1 MSLKSRDPYY
11 LKSGHVSKRYKKK
24 LGMIFKKSYPTTA
37 AQSLKPLK
45 TSRWRGFV
53 FIVTFPLRI
62 PILIYNH
69 IQLTRRLFRLFVSA
83 PLYYAILKYASTVSN
98 DRNYKGRIARRIK
111 INPAY
116 KKSFPQLLKRYE
128 KRLKNNK
135 IRRQT
140 KLDLDESFS
149 GLVYAVL
156 VISMLW
162 TLMNSYV
169 IYRNFFI
176 SIKNKIETQ
185 SNIVDLI
192 STNMMNAVDN
202 YLNYVGDRALVFDAK
217 HNLVAMKNI
226 LKKTPNR
233 DIMQKNI
240 SSWLTIQFVDVTGK
254 VSVSTTEGILQKP
267 RQPNDY
273 FPIAPAVADPWR
285 FKIGKMQHFESD
297 IASYDYLPVT
307 MSVDTDSFVPIGT
320 MMATIPV
327 DRIQHNIRESLNETD
342 LCYVVIDKNYDL
354 VAQSDDL
361 DAYDRVIFQSN
372 YLIRTVVT
380 NKDVLRADYIKNKI
394 AIKNCDLTYY
404 RRSIYGITTMVGYNK
419 KVVLENFSYQIL
431 TTIIQSF
438 GITFALL
445 LAFYLFRKFKIG
457 PFLKELLSAKIGAE
471 DANKVKGQFLSNM
484 SHELRTPMNGIL
496 GMSQALR
503 ESRKLQSEELDQ
515 ANVIYRSADSLLLIL
530 NDILSFSKI
539 EARKVDL
546 ESIDFNLT
554 TLVDDVADL
563 MSQTANSKG
572 LEVISYIE
580 SNVPTYLNGDPVR
593 IRQILTNLI
602 NNAIKFTFHGQVFI
616 HIKLNKVEGKNYFL
630 NFNIKDSGIGIEK
643 EKIGKMFSR
652 FTQADMSTTR
662 KYGGTGLGLSICK
675 ELTDL
680 MHGSIGVESDFGKGS
695 NFWFTVSLLPS
706 TGIIQDDLDAE
717 QIKQLAGKNI
727 ALIESNAI
735 ARHAFTGRVQR
746 LGMNC
751 VSTNVPS
758 LAMSPKD
765 MMKIIF
771 AEIEKFHNPDLIFI
785 DHNEST
791 GMNGLVIAEHIQ
803 SKDNLKNIPLVLMLS
818 TKDKLG
824 IAQEKLALFKCVMLK
839 PVKTSRITNSMFE
852 IFNIEHDEDTFSFDK
867 NPADTQNRT
876 KKNSGIRILLCED
889 NEVNMKVATM
899 ILKRLNLQIDFA
911 ENGQEALNKFLHIKY
926 DIILMDCMMPII
938 DGYQATA
945 EIRKFE
951 KENKIAPTTII
962 ALTANATE
970 EDKKK
975 CLAAGMDDF
984 ITKPIRRE
992 IIEERINVWLAK
1004 NIQNT

>member
-1 MSLKSRDPYY
+1 ML
-11 LKSGHVSKRYKKK
+11 
-24 LGMIFKKSYPTTA
+24 FKKSSPTA
-37 AQSLKPLK
+37 ATQSLKPLEK
-45 TSRWRGFV
+45 SRWRGFI
-53 FIVTFPLRI
+53 FIITFPLRI
-62 PILIYNH
+62 PIIIYNH
-69 IQLTRRLFRLFVSA
+69 IRLTRRLFGLFVLK
-83 PLYYAILKYASTVSN
+83 PLYYAILNYASKGGD
-98 DRNYKGRIARRIK
+98 DRNYKGKIARRIK

-116 KKSFPQLLKRYE
+116 KKSFPLILKRYE
-128 KRLKNNK
+128 KRLKANK

-156 VISMLW
+156 VISVLW
-162 TLMNSYV
+162 TMMNSFV
-169 IYRNFFI
+169 MYRNFFV

-185 SNIVDLI
+185 SSIVDLI
-192 STNMMNAVDN
+192 STNMLNAVDN

-233 DIMQKNI
+233 DIMQRNI

-254 VSVSTTEGILQKP
+254 ISVSTNEGILKKP
-267 RQPNDY
+267 RKPNNY

-285 FKIGKMQHFESD
+285 FKIGKMQHFESE

-307 MSVDTDSFVPIGT
+307 MSVDTDSFIPIGT

-327 DRIQHNIRESLNETD
+327 DRIQHNIRESLNEND
-342 LCYVVIDKNYDL
+342 LCYIVIDKNYDL
-354 VAQSDDL
+354 VAQSDNL
-361 DAYDRVIFQSN
+361 DAYDGAIFQSN
-372 YLIRTVVT
+372 DLIKTIVE
-380 NKDVLRADYIKNKI
+380 NKVILRADYIKNKI
-394 AIKNCDLTYY
+394 AIKNCELIYY
-404 RRSIYGITTMVGYNK
+404 RLSSYGITTLVGYNN
-419 KVVLENFSYQIL
+419 KVVLQIFSYQIL
-431 TTIIQSF
+431 TTVIQSF
-438 GITFALL
+438 GITFVLL
-445 LAFYLFRKFKIG
+445 LAFYLFRKLKIG
-457 PFLKELLSAKIGAE
+457 PFLKELVSAKIGAE

-484 SHELRTPMNGIL
+484 SHELRTPLNGIL
-496 GMSQALR
+496 GMSQALL
-503 ESRKLQSEELDQ
+503 ESHKLQSEELDQ

-530 NDILSFSKI
+530 NDILNFSKI

-554 TLVDDVADL
+554 SLVDDVTDL

-572 LEVISYIE
+572 LEVISYIDP
-580 SNVPTYLNGDPVR
+580 NVPTYLNGDPGR

-602 NNAIKFTFHGQVFI
+602 NNAIKFTFHGQVFV
-616 HIKLNKVEGKNYFL
+616 HIKLSKIEGKNYFL
-630 NFNIKDSGIGIEK
+630 ILNIKDSGIGIEK
-643 EKIGKMFSR
+643 EKIAKMFTR

-675 ELTDL
+675 ELVDL
-680 MHGSIGVESDFGKGS
+680 MDGDIGVESDFGTGS
-695 NFWFTVSLLPS
+695 NFWFKISLLLP
-706 TGIIQDDLDAE
+706 TGNIQDELDDE
-717 QIKQLAGKNI
+717 PIKKLNGKNI
-727 ALIESNAI
+727 ALIESNEI
-735 ARHAFTGRVQR
+735 ARYAFNGRVEK

-758 LAMSPKD
+758 FAMSSQD

-771 AEIEKFHNPDLIFI
+771 SEIKKFHNPDIIFI
-785 DHNEST
+785 DHNNSI
-791 GMNGLVIAEHIQ
+791 GMSGIDIAEHIR
-803 SKDNLKNIPLVLMLS
+803 SIENLKNIPLVLMIS
-818 TKDKLG
+818 TKDK
-824 IAQEKLALFKCVMLK
+824 ISASQEKLTMFQSIMLK
-839 PVKTSRITNSMFE
+839 PFKTSRITRSLFK
-852 IFNIEHDEDTFSFDK
+852 IFDIEHAEDDFLLEKDSDI
-867 NPADTQNRT
+867 AQNRN
-876 KKNSGIRILLCED
+876 KKDGGIHILLCED

-899 ILKRLNLQIDFA
+899 ILKRLNITVDFA

-951 KENKIAPTTII
+951 KENKITPTTII

-992 IIEERINVWLAK
+992 FIEERINSWVAK
-1004 NIQNT
+1004 NKNLAQS

>member
-1 MSLKSRDPYY
+1 
-11 LKSGHVSKRYKKK
+11 
-24 LGMIFKKSYPTTA
+24 MIFKKSSPA
-37 AQSLKPLK
+37 LASQSLKPPKKLGWRSIFFIITFVLK
-45 TSRWRGFV
+45 IPV
-53 FIVTFPLRI
+53 NIYKQIV
-62 PILIYNH
+62 
-69 IQLTRRLFRLFVSA
+69 LTRQLFRLFISA
-83 PLYYAILKYASTVSN
+83 PLYYAILKYVSAGDN
-98 DRNYKGRIARRIK
+98 DKNYKAKIARRIN
-111 INPAY
+111 INSSY
-116 KKSFPQLLKRYE
+116 KQDFPLILKRYE

-156 VISMLW
+156 VISVLW

-169 IYRNFFI
+169 MYRNFFV

-254 VSVSTTEGILQKP
+254 VSVSTNEGILEKP
-267 RQPNDY
+267 RQPDDY

-361 DAYDRVIFQSN
+361 DEYDRRIFQSN
-372 YLIRTVVT
+372 YIIRTVVA
-380 NKDVLRADYIKNKI
+380 NQAILRADYIKNKI
-394 AIKNCDLTYY
+394 QIKNCDLTYY
-404 RRSIYGITTMVGYNK
+404 RRSSYGITTMVGYNK
-419 KVVLENFSYQIL
+419 KVVLQNFSYQIL

-445 LAFYLFRKFKIG
+445 LAFYLFRKLKIG
-457 PFLKELLSAKIGAE
+457 PFLKELVLAKIGAE

-580 SNVPTYLNGDPVR
+580 SNVPTYLNGDPGR

-630 NFNIKDSGIGIEK
+630 SFNIKDSGIGIEQ
-643 EKIGKMFSR
+643 EKIGKMFTR

-675 ELTDL
+675 ELVEL
-680 MHGSIGVESDFGKGS
+680 MHGRIGLESDFGKGS
-695 NFWFTVSLLPS
+695 NFWFTISLLPP
-706 TGIIQDDLDAE
+706 TGIIQDDLDTE

-727 ALIESNAI
+727 ALVESKEI
-735 ARHAFTGRVQR
+735 ARSAFAGRANQ
-746 LGMNC
+746 LGINC

-758 LAMSPKD
+758 FAMSPQD

-771 AEIEKFHNPDLIFI
+771 AEIEKFHNPDIIFI
-785 DHNEST
+785 DHNEAT
-791 GMNGLVIAEHIQ
+791 GINGVAIAEHIQ
-803 SKDNLKNIPLVLMLS
+803 SLDNLKNIPRVLMTS
-818 TKDKLG
+818 TKDKLS
-824 IAQEKLALFKCVMLK
+824 ISQEKLALFKCVMLK
-839 PVKTSRITNSMFE
+839 PIKTSRITNSMFE
-852 IFNIEHDEDTFSFDK
+852 IFSIEHDEDDFSFKK
-867 NPADTQNRT
+867 NTTSAQSDT
-876 KKNSGIRILLCED
+876 KKDSAIRILLCED

-911 ENGQEALNKFLHIKY
+911 ENGQEAINKFLHIKY

-945 EIRKFE
+945 QIRKFE
-951 KENKIAPTTII
+951 KENKLAPTTII

-970 EDKKK
+970 EDRNK

-984 ITKPIRRE
+984 VTKPIRRE
-992 IIEERINVWLAK
+992 VIEERINSWIAK
-1004 NIQNT
+1004 NKS